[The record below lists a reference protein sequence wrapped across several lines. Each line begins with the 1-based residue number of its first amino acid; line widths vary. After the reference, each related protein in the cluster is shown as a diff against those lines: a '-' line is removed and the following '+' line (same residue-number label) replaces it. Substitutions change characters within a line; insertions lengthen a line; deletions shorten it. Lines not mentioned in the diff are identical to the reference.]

1 VLGLIHTEM
10 KGVRMVGSVQRAAM
24 SRKSDD
30 RRTVE
35 RIVFLG
41 TFGPPSLTFA
51 RSCKAMGIAV
61 YLLTP
66 GASGDARALRSSS
79 FAGAEALDSEGP
91 RGIDAIVA
99 YIRRVGADALATMSE
114 VNCLWL
120 AHNSASFEGVCKL
133 LVPPIECLE
142 LLDSK
147 IRQIA
152 LAGAAGF
159 QILPTHVIRG
169 ISDVAGIEP
178 EHYPICLRPAVRNA
192 VEPAFKV
199 LKADSADDLRHYIQD
214 RWTLR
219 DAIIAQPFR
228 VMPNLIVHCSSREG
242 GELMN
247 ARAFLVDRKFEGL
260 ALRIRAVELPDGL
273 AGPISKFSKSAGLSG
288 AYHFDMLCD
297 AQCKEAYFL
306 EVNARFGG
314 TTDKVLWLGVDEP
327 ADCLEAYGLQ
337 PSLPRSR
344 FQTRCRA
351 VVNKRATVKHLLTML
366 RRGPEPWDY
375 PQESRIS
382 GAGHSL
388 NDLLWAKDSVWD
400 YRDLKGSLA
409 FHLQ

>member
-1 VLGLIHTEM
+1 MLGLIQAEM
-10 KGVRMVGSVQRAAM
+10 RGVRMVGSVERAAM
-24 SRKSDD
+24 SRGSED

-41 TFGPPSLTFA
+41 SFGPPSLTFA
-51 RSCKAMGIAV
+51 RSCQAMGIAV

-66 GASGDARALRSSS
+66 GVAGDATAIQSSC
-79 FAGAEALDSEGP
+79 FVGVEILDSGGP
-91 RGIDAIVA
+91 RGIEAIVA
-99 YIRRVGADALATMSE
+99 YIRRVGAGALATMSE
-114 VNCLWL
+114 VHCLWL
-120 AHNSASFEGVCKL
+120 AGNRACFEGVCKL
-133 LVPPIECLE
+133 LVPPIECLD
-142 LLDSK
+142 LVDSK

-152 LAGAAGF
+152 LAREAGF
-159 QILPTHVIRG
+159 QILPTQVIRG
-169 ISDVAGIEP
+169 ISDVVSIEP
-178 EHYPICLRPAVRNA
+178 EHYPVCLRPAVRNA

-199 LKADSADDLRHYIQD
+199 LKADSADDLRHYIRD
-214 RWTLR
+214 VWILR
-219 DAIIAQPFR
+219 DAIVAQPFR
-228 VMPNLIVHCSSREG
+228 VMPNLIVHCSSRES

-260 ALRIRAVELPDGL
+260 ALRIRAVELPNGL
-273 AGPISKFSKSAGLSG
+273 VDPISKFSRRAGLSG
-288 AYHFDMLCD
+288 AYHFDMLYD
-297 AQCKEAYFL
+297 AQCNEAYFL

-337 PSLPRSR
+337 PSLPRRR

-351 VVNKRATVKHLLTML
+351 IVNKRATIKHLLTML

-375 PQESRIS
+375 PQESRIA
-382 GAGHSL
+382 GALHSL